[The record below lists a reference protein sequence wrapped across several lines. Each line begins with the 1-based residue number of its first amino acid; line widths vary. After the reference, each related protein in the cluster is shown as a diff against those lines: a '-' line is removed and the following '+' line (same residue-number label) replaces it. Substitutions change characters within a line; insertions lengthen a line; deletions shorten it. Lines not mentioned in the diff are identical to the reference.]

1 MVPLFQ
7 HVRTGAAICL
17 ACGGLLLGACSQD
30 RGPIGAI
37 TNAGS
42 AAPGASCEVFAPQTI
57 RIHPLTHVDA
67 VVDKAGSRSVI
78 VLHLELKDRYGD
90 TVKWLGATQVTLS
103 KPVVG
108 MTPGL
113 ESQELRWDVPGM
125 TQPDG
130 NAAHFDPTTRT
141 YRISLEAPE
150 VVARY
155 LNEATKGD
163 GPSAYVKIKVVFT
176 LHADGRDKF
185 LTDEFV
191 VRK

>member
-1 MVPLFQ
+1 MPHRISNSPIVKGLALAALG
-7 HVRTGAAICL
+7 GAL
-17 ACGGLLLGACSQD
+17 AACSAD

-37 TNAGS
+37 PSNGS
-42 AAPGASCEVFAPQTI
+42 IAPGASCEAFAPQSL

-67 VVDKAGSRSVI
+67 VADKAGPRSVI

-90 TVKWLGATQVTLS
+90 TVKWLGATQVTLN

-113 ESQELRWDVPGM
+113 ETQELRWDVPGM

-150 VVARY
+150 SIARY
-155 LNEATKGD
+155 LSEPPKGD
-163 GPSAYVKIKVVFT
+163 GPPPYIKVKVVFS
-176 LHADGRDKF
+176 LRAEGREKF

-191 VRK
+191 VRR